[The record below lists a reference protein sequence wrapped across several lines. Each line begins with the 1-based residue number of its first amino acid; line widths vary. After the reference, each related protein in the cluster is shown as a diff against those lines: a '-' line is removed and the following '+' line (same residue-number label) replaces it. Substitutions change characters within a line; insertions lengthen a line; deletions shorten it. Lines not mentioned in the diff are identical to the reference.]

1 MTASLPVQSSLSSRL
16 TQARHLAQGW
26 LSQLWTERPE
36 AIERLL
42 CQAFDLDP
50 GGQSAGTLLRQLTR
64 GGASGFETALSTTL
78 PGLFEAAG
86 ALAAPPR
93 LVGKP
98 VELDHLFPGLSAPA
112 GEPEVLGA
120 DRIVEDRFSGF
131 SAGWSGNGSG
141 GGDLLINRA
150 WAEQATVLDL
160 AEMLLE
166 QAGHALQE
174 HLGLPEPRGDEGR
187 IFAEGVLRLAAGL
200 GGDGANPVVPVGT
213 VEALRLRDDGGY
225 LFNGTPGAAPLR
237 GLELGE
243 LSDQFFERITRLLA
257 NGEVPLLDLSGS
269 AAAAV
274 RASFGF
280 SASGL
285 IDATPSVQRDSY
297 ASRLVDGSRVYARDE
312 QVLLS
317 ASQIDADADLLRLVP
332 AGSAGFAA
340 LPGSWDL
347 NDFGFA
353 LDDGQRTTLSQP
365 LVLDLQRTAAG
376 ANAPVTM
383 RRANGTQVVGPGM
396 APPQLYAVPFWSA
409 ASPGVLQ
416 GYKLFDSAS
425 DAVALFR
432 ALTASAPTQSSI
444 DAAAEAA
451 LRLEAGTGSDAGADR
466 LVLNAD
472 RVYGLWGWQPET
484 IRDHLQIEAFYG
496 LTAEAQRL
504 GAGDRFGETSASGFF
519 ATHAVLQGT
528 GSLTPTGAP
537 LPGAADG
544 FWLGASVRPI
554 SSYPIVAFQGTDN
567 LEGAFDDANPAGVGI
582 VQYLTNVGQIMAD
595 LTAWSLPGLADGSVA
610 PISFTGNSLGAA
622 LAQQFTLT
630 ALDPLGTLGGIEANL
645 LSGPLSTLSSTLTSL
660 AAQPITDSNWLSL
673 LAGGLN
679 LALLV
684 DLLRGDEGEEEATS
698 DNTPSLS
705 EKLASLG
712 GDLVDSLEGY
722 ALALALL
729 SAAALDGSAVLDG
742 VGLPVYRLVALHAP
756 GIQDWQ
762 FEALSQPWD
771 SQVIADVAFQLSLG
785 DVVGLA
791 GDLHLPGE
799 VTFRGFDPLS
809 SNPQLPSDLDALVSG
824 FANLHSNLAYHP
836 VGLTALT
843 GLTEGAGEQLI
854 HLVDNQQPLQ
864 LQALPAPGPDSR
876 GLQRFGVAPSSG
888 GAVMAGFGGGDGNF
902 DDSGDLNWLLHR
914 QQVLHVA
921 ALVDDFLGLLREL
934 MAPPSAGSSASG
946 GGTAAP
952 GGAASGATAG
962 GSTSRSLSL
971 DLGAFQIASSQLRLD
986 DPGLRAH
993 IGAGRLLTF
1002 TLSPGTR
1009 LPRLADGSPVP
1020 RGWNE
1025 GRPQELFLRPSST
1038 GSNLFDVYAGVNVAG
1053 EPVGRLRLSAD
1064 QETVVHAQ
1072 QDINNL
1078 YQSGAFQLPAAERAE
1093 IDRVV
1098 AAIAAGNQTV
1108 RDLRISSSTDPEPLT
1123 PSLRTKLLNLGYE
1136 GSNRGLAVA
1145 RAEALR
1151 SYLLERL
1158 DTLPGLDQPQ
1168 LQLLLP
1174 PVPRLPVA
1182 NAGERRYSDA
1192 TYSLAWEQGA
1202 SPRDPAARFVRA
1214 DLDLERRL
1222 AGGGTLHTSWT
1233 SSGSGNSGGG
1243 GAGGDNGLSL
1253 DLGDL
1258 LCRFTASYGVE
1269 DLRLLFG
1276 LLFRDSEQAWFNLLM
1291 SWSKLALETSR
1302 LLAGRL
1308 GAHR

>member
-1 MTASLPVQSSLSSRL
+1 MTASLPVLSSLTSRL
-16 TQARHLAQGW
+16 AQARLLARGW

-36 AIERLL
+36 LIERLL

-50 GGQSAGTLLRQLTR
+50 GGQSPGTLLRQLAR

-98 VELDHLFPGLSAPA
+98 VALDDLFPGLTAPA
-112 GEPEVLGA
+112 GEPAVLGA

-131 SAGWSGNGSG
+131 TAGWSGNGSG
-141 GGDLLINRA
+141 AGDLLINRA
-150 WAEQATVLDL
+150 WAEHATVLDL

-174 HLGLPEPRGDEGR
+174 LLGLPEPRGDEGR

-200 GGDGANPVVPVGT
+200 GGDGANPVVPEGT

-225 LFNGTPGAAPLR
+225 LFNGAPGAAPLR

-243 LSDQFFERITRLLA
+243 LSDQFFERLTRLLA

-317 ASQIDADADLLRLVP
+317 ASQIDAGADLLRLVP

-353 LDDGQRTTLSQP
+353 LDEGQRTTLSQP
-365 LVLDLQRTAAG
+365 LVLDLRRTAAG
-376 ANAPVTM
+376 AQAPVTM
-383 RRANGTQVVGPGM
+383 RRANGTLVVGPGM
-396 APPQLYAVPFWSA
+396 APPRLYAVPFWSA

-432 ALTASAPTQSSI
+432 ALTASAPTQASI

-451 LRLEAGTGSDAGADR
+451 LRLEAGAGSDAGADR

-472 RVYGLWGWQPET
+472 RLYGLWGWQPET
-484 IRDHLQIEAFYG
+484 IRDHLEIEAFYG

-528 GSLTPTGAP
+528 GALSPTGVS
-537 LPGAADG
+537 LPAAADG
-544 FWLGASVRPI
+544 FWLAASVRPT

-567 LEGAFDDANPAGVGI
+567 LEGALDDANPAGVGI

-645 LSGPLSTLSSTLTSL
+645 LSGPLSTLSTALTNL
-660 AAQPITDSNWLSL
+660 AAQPITDSNWLGL

-679 LALLV
+679 LALLSELV
-684 DLLRGDEGEEEATS
+684 SGDGAADGAAPSNE
-698 DNTPSLS
+698 PSLS

-712 GDLVDSLEGY
+712 GDLVDSLAGY
-722 ALALALL
+722 GQALAHL

-756 GIQDWQ
+756 GIQDCQ

-809 SNPQLPSDLDALVSG
+809 SNPQLPSDLDALLSG

-843 GLTEGAGEQLI
+843 GLAEGAGEQLI
-854 HLVDNQQPLQ
+854 HLVDNQQPLE

-888 GAVMAGFGGGDGNF
+888 GAVMAGFGGGNGNF

-934 MAPPSAGSSASG
+934 MAPPSAGSSATG

-952 GGAASGATAG
+952 GVTAG

-971 DLGAFQIASSQLRLD
+971 VLGAFQITSSQLRLD

-1009 LPRLADGSPVP
+1009 LPRLAEGSAVP

-1025 GRPQELFLRPSST
+1025 GRPQELFLRPSSP
-1038 GSNLFDVYAGVNVAG
+1038 GSNLFDIYASVNVAG
-1053 EPVGRLRLSAD
+1053 QPVGRLRLSAD

-1093 IDRVV
+1093 IDRIV

-1108 RDLRISSSTDPEPLT
+1108 RAVRISSSTDPEPLT

-1145 RAEALR
+1145 RAEAMR

-1158 DTLPGLDQPQ
+1158 DTLPGLDQSQ

-1192 TYSLAWEQGA
+1192 TYTLAWEQGA

-1233 SSGSGNSGGG
+1233 TPGSGSSSGSGGS

-1276 LLFRDSEQAWFNLLM
+1276 LLFRDSEQGNAADAPFWEGASGEALAAGLLLWGYDNL
-1291 SWSKLALETSR
+1291 
-1302 LLAGRL
+1302 
-1308 GAHR
+1308 

>member
-1 MTASLPVQSSLSSRL
+1 MTASLPVLSSLTSRL
-16 TQARHLAQGW
+16 AQARLLAQGW

-50 GGQSAGTLLRQLTR
+50 GGQSPGALLRQLAH

-78 PGLFEAAG
+78 PGLFDGAG

-98 VELDHLFPGLSAPA
+98 VELNELFPNLSAPA
-112 GEPEVLGA
+112 GEPVVLGA

-131 SAGWSGNGSG
+131 TAGWSGNGSG

-174 HLGLPEPRGDEGR
+174 LLGLPEPRGDEGR
-187 IFAEGVLRLAAGL
+187 IFAEGMLRLAVGL
-200 GGDGANPVVPVGT
+200 GGNGANPVVPEGT

-225 LFNGTPGAAPLR
+225 LFSGTPGAAPLR

-257 NGEVPLLDLSGS
+257 YGEVPMLDLSGS
-269 AAAAV
+269 TADAV
-274 RASFGF
+274 RAVFGF

-285 IDATPSVQRDSY
+285 INASPSAQRDSY

-332 AGSAGFAA
+332 DGSAGLDA

-353 LDDGQRTTLSQP
+353 LEDCRHTTLSQP

-383 RRANGTQVVGPGM
+383 RRANGTLVVGPGV
-396 APPQLYAVPFWSA
+396 APPRLYAVPFWSA
-409 ASPGVLQ
+409 AKPRELQ

-432 ALTASAPTQSSI
+432 ALTASAPTQASI
-444 DAAAEAA
+444 DAAAHAA
-451 LRLEAGTGSDAGADR
+451 LRLESGAGNDAGADR

-472 RVYGLWGWQPET
+472 RLYRLWGWQPET
-484 IRDHLQIEAFYG
+484 IRDHLEIEAVYG
-496 LTAEAQRL
+496 LTAESQRPA
-504 GAGDRFGETSASGFF
+504 AGDRFGETSASGFF

-528 GSLTPTGAP
+528 GSLTPADAA
-537 LPGAADG
+537 LPATADG
-544 FWLGASVRPI
+544 FWLSASVRPT
-554 SSYPIVAFQGTDN
+554 SSYPILAFQGTDN
-567 LEGAFDDANPAGVGI
+567 SAGALDDANPAGVGI

-595 LTAWSLPGLADGSVA
+595 LTAWSLPGLANGSLA
-610 PISFTGNSLGAA
+610 PISFTGHSLGAA
-622 LAQQFTLT
+622 LAQQFALT
-630 ALDPLGTLGGIEANL
+630 ALDPRGTLQGIEAHL
-645 LSGPLSTLSSTLTSL
+645 LSGPLNTLNGTLTSL

-679 LALLV
+679 IALLV
-684 DLLRGDEGEEEATS
+684 DLLSGDEGEEEMCD
-698 DNTPSLS
+698 DNKPTLS

-722 ALALALL
+722 AQALARL

-742 VGLPVYRLVALHAP
+742 VGLPVYRLAAMNAA

-762 FEALSQPWD
+762 FEALTEPWD
-771 SQVIADVAFQLSLG
+771 NQVIADVAFQLSLG

-791 GDLHLPGE
+791 GEMHLPGE
-799 VTFRGFDPLS
+799 VTFRGFNPLG
-809 SNPQLPSDLDALVSG
+809 NFPQLPHDLNALTSG
-824 FANLHSNLAYHP
+824 FLNLHTNRAYLP
-836 VGLTALT
+836 VGITALT
-843 GLTEGAGEQLI
+843 GLAEGAGEQLI

-864 LQALPAPGPDSR
+864 LRALPTPGPDSL
-876 GLQRFGVAPSSG
+876 GLQRFGVAESTE

-914 QQVLHVA
+914 QQLLHLA

-934 MAPPSAGSSASG
+934 MAPPSAGSSA
-946 GGTAAP
+946 P
-952 GGAASGATAG
+952 G
-962 GSTSRSLSL
+962 GSTGRSLSI

-1009 LPRLADGSPVP
+1009 LPRLAEGSPVP

-1025 GRPQELFLRPSST
+1025 GRPQELFLRPSSP
-1038 GSNLFDVYAGVNVAG
+1038 GSHLFDVYAGVNVAG
-1053 EPVGRLRLSAD
+1053 EPVHRLRLSAD
-1064 QETVVHAQ
+1064 QETVVYAQ

-1093 IDRVV
+1093 IDRIV

-1108 RDLRISSSTDPEPLT
+1108 RDVRISSSTDPEPLT
-1123 PSLRTKLLNLGYE
+1123 PALRTKLLNLGYE

-1145 RAEALR
+1145 RAEAMR
-1151 SYLLERL
+1151 SDLLERL

-1192 TYSLAWEQGA
+1192 TYTLAWEQGT

-1233 SSGSGNSGGG
+1233 SGSG
-1243 GAGGDNGLSL
+1243 
-1253 DLGDL
+1253 
-1258 LCRFTASYGVE
+1258 AS
-1269 DLRLLFG
+1269 
-1276 LLFRDSEQAWFNLLM
+1276 A
-1291 SWSKLALETSR
+1291 
-1302 LLAGRL
+1302 
-1308 GAHR
+1308 